1 MQGLTAGEQSQ
12 PFHLKGDW
20 SVAEMSEFT
29 FWVFLV
35 GFIFFFFFT
44 KEQGKKHP
52 QPCLLQTIIV
62 V

>member
-1 MQGLTAGEQSQ
+1 MQGLIAGEQSQ

-29 FWVFLV
+29 FW
-35 GFIFFFFFT
+35 GFFGFFGFFFT
-44 KEQGKKHP
+44 KEQGKNHP